1 MLRGCTFTYYTDH
14 QTMQEPKGELLVF
27 AETKLQT
34 MELSGQKFCFSLMKP
49 FPALHLAAE
58 SADDVQIWVKAFA
71 KAIMMAQKGLRNY
84 MTKYINP
91 RDGLSKKKFFILHQD
106 AITIHRDSESISVV
120 QGLIHLNDNSFC
132 EYYDRSLRI
141 TVVDTVMKHSL
152 TLQFYGPG
160 ARAPQDGDYNE
171 WKNALISNLRLY
183 TALVQ
188 NAEASINTTQGI
200 PNQIKQ
206 GLLRMRP
213 PKGGE
218 IWPQH
223 HFFINEHAMIV
234 VDSEPEDK
242 TNARIIGEYAI
253 SPNCSVFET
262 NLGQFTFE
270 LVTAKKVLHV
280 QAPTAQELVEWVEAV
295 REAIARSFLDTT
307 DPLFQQAMMRIDDDV
322 CYTVQFNEKR
332 PLGVVFERSGDWA
345 IIKSSSN
352 ADETG
357 ILVGSVLS
365 KIDQDSYILD
375 NYQNAIDRLKKWN
388 PPLSLTFRRAPA
400 KNGFLL
406 KESRSRSNPQK
417 KVWKKRYFMLGEGR
431 LHYKDSPEAD
441 ARVKGECP
449 LMGSVVSLIKEGEA
463 GGKRNCF
470 RLMSGMMYLTLQCAN
485 EKQMM
490 DWASAMY
497 HAISIANGGA
507 YILQYERDRLAAQV
521 WWDWHGTALHCTV
534 LHCTALH
541 CTALHCTAFSK
552 CLLVLR

>member
-27 AETKLQT
+27 AETKLQA

-49 FPALHLAAE
+49 FPTLHLAAE
-58 SADDVQIWVKAFA
+58 TADDLQIWVKAFS
-71 KAIMMAQKGLRNY
+71 KAVTMAQKGLRNY

-91 RDGLSKKKFFILHQD
+91 RDGPSKKKFFILHQD
-106 AITIHRDSESISVV
+106 AITIHRDNESISVV
-120 QGLIHLNDNSFC
+120 LGLIHLNDNTFM
-132 EYYDRSLRI
+132 EYYDRGLRI
-141 TVVDTVMKHSL
+141 TLVDTIMKHSL
-152 TLQFYGPG
+152 TLQFCGPE
-160 ARAPQDGDYNE
+160 ARAQQEGEYKE
-171 WKNALISNLRLY
+171 WKDALILNLRLY

-188 NAEASINTTQGI
+188 NAEAVINTTQGI

-213 PKGGE
+213 PKGGDV
-218 IWPQH
+218 WPQH

-234 VDSEPEDK
+234 VDSEPEDA
-242 TNARIIGEYAI
+242 TNARIMGEYSI

-262 NLGQFTFE
+262 NLGTSTFE

-280 QAPTAQELVEWVEAV
+280 QAPTPTELVEWVEAV

-307 DPLFQQAMMRIDDDV
+307 DPLFQQSMICIDDDV
-322 CYTVQFNEKR
+322 FYTVHFTEKR

-365 KIDQDSYILD
+365 KIDNDSYILD
-375 NYQNAIDRLKKWN
+375 NYQNTIDRLKGWT
-388 PPLSLTFRRAPA
+388 PPLSLTFRKAPG

-431 LHYKDSPEAD
+431 LQYKDSPEPE

-449 LMGSVVSLIKEGEA
+449 LMGSVVSLIREGEA
-463 GGKRNCF
+463 GGKHNCF
-470 RLMSGMMYLTLQCAN
+470 RFMSGMMYLTLQCAN

-490 DWASAMY
+490 DWTSGVY
-497 HAISIANGGA
+497 HAISIANGGS

-521 WWDWHGTALHCTV
+521 SSRSDSGAVSGAVSGTGSGAGC
-534 LHCTALH
+534 
-541 CTALHCTAFSK
+541 
-552 CLLVLR
+552 